1 MTTMK
6 TLPALNIDLPPGF
19 SGMPVSD
26 DEELNLRTAWAVSQ
40 KAATAAGKTPE
51 EFGGYLVSLVPAMR
65 RTNIRVFGKFAVG
78 EGPEFLATLTLA
90 LVPFPAAADGPGE
103 SVAEVIADVY
113 RRRHPKAE
121 VRLVSLPAGPA
132 MAAIECGEFR
142 LPPELTGN
150 PVEEVRT
157 QIKAMYQIPW
167 PDGGSVVMLSVIA
180 ESEQAWP
187 AVAEAT
193 GRIAHSLRRAPR

>member
-1 MTTMK
+1 MTTTK
-6 TLPALNIDLPPGF
+6 TLLALNIDLPPGF
-19 SGMPVSD
+19 TGMPVSD
-26 DEELNLRTAWAVSQ
+26 DEELNLRTAWAISQ
-40 KAATAAGKTPE
+40 RVAAAAGKTPE

-78 EGPEFLATLTLA
+78 DGPDFLATLTLA
-90 LVPFPAAADGPGE
+90 LVPFPETEPLE
-103 SVAEVIADVY
+103 SVAGALADIY
-113 RRRHPKAE
+113 RRRHPRAE
-121 VRLVSLPAGPA
+121 VRLVDLPAGPA
-132 MAAIECGEFR
+132 MAAIEGGEFR

-150 PVEEVRT
+150 SVEEVRT

-167 PDGGSVVMLSVIA
+167 PDGRSVVMLSVIA

-193 GRIAHSLRRAPR
+193 ARIANSLRRAPR